1 MTEMTRVLLVEDDPV
16 VCAFL
21 ARRVEESPAVT
32 LLAAV
37 GTLAAAREAC
47 ARLRPDAVLTDLG
60 LPDGTGLTLI
70 AELRASQPAVR
81 SLVISVLADEASVV
95 AAIRAG
101 ASGYLLKDDMPE
113 DLSRFLR
120 SVVAGEAFL
129 SPAIASYVI
138 RLLQPAPIPLP
149 GPEEALSPREQAVL
163 SLIAKG
169 SSYAEVAARL
179 NISVNTVGTYIKAI
193 YRKLAVNSR
202 SEAVFQAVS
211 RKLISLE

>member
-1 MTEMTRVLLVEDDPV
+1 LVV
-16 VCAFL
+16 
-21 ARRVEESPAVT
+21 
-32 LLAAV
+32 
-37 GTLAAAREAC
+37 
-47 ARLRPDAVLTDLG
+47 
-60 LPDGTGLTLI
+60 
-70 AELRASQPAVR
+70 
-81 SLVISVLADEASVV
+81 SVLADEASVV

-138 RLLQPAPIPLP
+138 RLLQPAPLPLP
-149 GPEEALSPREQAVL
+149 GPEEALSQREQAVL

-202 SEAVFQAVS
+202 SEAVFEAVS